1 MTRKYELVYIF
12 DSALEETQ
20 INERLERF
28 HSLLTSPETP
38 EPVTLANHWG
48 KRSLAYAIQ
57 GKSVGYY
64 VVVQFNA
71 QPDMLGELERQLKL
85 DESVLRYLIVLN
97 EGPAPVV
104 PAPRDG
110 PGEKGAATRE
120 GPADKSAPAEEAAAD
135 KSAPAEEAP
144 ADTSA
149 SDDDAAGVS
158 AATDEGPADTSAP
171 AEKAEED
178 R

>member
-171 AEKAEED
+171 AEKAED
-178 R
+178 DQ

>member
-120 GPADKSAPAEEAAAD
+120 GPADKSAPAEEA
-135 KSAPAEEAP
+135 P

-158 AATDEGPADTSAP
+158 AATDEGPADKSAP